1 MQGNKQKHA
10 ICSCLIYISTDNKT
24 LWMHS
29 FITDSKSSAIL
40 KKHQDD
46 VVQVL
51 PVQSTELLETL
62 CAEDIITSETRNEV
76 KDKGSEALVQAIVKT
91 LDEHPDKLHSVVKI
105 LLLRDE
111 TVSIGEKMRKDL
123 GDEYFNYYDRYST
136 NCLQYVLVNLFGY
149 F

>member
-1 MQGNKQKHA
+1 MLSAYVSN
-10 ICSCLIYISTDNKT
+10 NNRT
-24 LWMHS
+24 LSIIHS
-29 FITDSKSSAIL
+29 LITDCKSSAIL

-62 CAEDIITSETRNEV
+62 CAEDIITSETRNKV

-111 TVSIGEKMRKDL
+111 TVSVGERIRKHL
-123 GDEYFNYYDRYST
+123 GDEYI
-136 NCLQYVLVNLFGY
+136 
-149 F
+149 

>member
-62 CAEDIITSETRNEV
+62 HAEDIITSETRNEV

-105 LLLRDE
+105 LLRDE

-136 NCLQYVLVNLFGY
+136 NCLQYVLVNLFRY

>member
-10 ICSCLIYISTDNKT
+10 ICLLTKT
-24 LWMHS
+24 LWIMHF

-62 CAEDIITSETRNEV
+62 HAEDIITSETRNEV